1 VRVLVTGSRSL
12 ADREKVAAGLT
23 EATATASMYKG
34 GIVIIVGG
42 AVGADTLC
50 RLEAWSRGWHVAT
63 VKALWGSYG
72 NSAGHI
78 RNDAMVTALEPHAC
92 AAFIGE
98 CIKEECPV
106 PRPHDSH
113 GVSDCIRKAR
123 NAGIPLWEYR

>member
-1 VRVLVTGSRSL
+1 MRILVTGSRSWTS
-12 ADREKVAAGLT
+12 REKIAKALDEITKTAA
-23 EATATASMYKG
+23 MHKG
-34 GIVIIVGG
+34 GIVVIEGG

-78 RNDAMVTALEPHAC
+78 RNNAMVIPMEPHAC

-98 CIKEECPV
+98 CIKEECPI
-106 PRPHDSH
+106 PGPHDSH
-113 GVSDCIRKAR
+113 GVSDCIDRVKA
-123 NAGIPLWEYR
+123 AGIPLMEYR